1 MSGDLV
7 NFGDSIHW
15 GQGLNDSDKFASK
28 VASARRL
35 TLRME
40 AHSGSRIGI
49 DESCDG
55 STDGEVPFAC
65 PTTLQ
70 QIRNYAGDTSLTQ
83 LVLINGGINDVT
95 VQAIINPLTTVSDLK
110 RRVRKY
116 CRRAMAN
123 LLLEALA
130 KFPESRIPIILTSY
144 FPIFSPASDFKKI
157 ADYLRGHLVLVP
169 HEAELRAQRE
179 LILNRV
185 VENAQ
190 VFWRESTTQLRLAI
204 QDTASTRIR
213 FAEIPFG
220 DDNAMFAPQPW
231 LFEVH
236 LKGFQLVPE
245 DPLATHRRIA
255 CDAFHRNPLDR
266 ATCYIASA
274 GHPNLAGSEKYAET
288 ILAMM

>member
-15 GQGLNDSDKFASK
+15 GQGLHDPDKFASQI
-28 VASARRL
+28 ADARGL

-40 AHSGSRIGI
+40 AHSGARIGI

-70 QIRNYAGDTSLTQ
+70 QIRNFAGDPSATR

-95 VQAIINPLTTVSDLK
+95 VQAIINPLTTVLDLK
-110 RRVRKY
+110 RRVKKY
-116 CRRAMAN
+116 CRRAMAR
-123 LLLEALA
+123 LLQEALA
-130 KFPESRIPIILTSY
+130 KFSDSGIPIIVTSY

-157 ADYLRGHLVLVP
+157 ANYLRGNLILVP
-169 HEAELRAQRE
+169 RETELPLQRE

-190 VFWRESTTQLRLAI
+190 VFWRESTNQLRLAI
-204 QDTASTRIR
+204 QDAGSTRIR

-220 DDNAMFAPQPW
+220 DDNAMFAPHPW

-236 LKGFQLVPE
+236 LESFQLVPE
-245 DPLATHRRIA
+245 DPLAAHRRAA

-266 ATCYIASA
+266 AACYIASA
-274 GHPNLAGSEKYAET
+274 GHPNLAGSRKYAET
-288 ILAMM
+288 ILAML

>member
-1 MSGDLV
+1 MSEDLV
-7 NFGDSIHW
+7 IFGDSIHW
-15 GQGLNDSDKFASK
+15 GQGLHDPDKFASQ
-28 VASARRL
+28 VARARRL

-40 AHSGSRIGI
+40 AHSGARIGI

-65 PTTLQ
+65 PTSLQ
-70 QIRNYAGDTSLTQ
+70 QIRNYAGDLSATR

-95 VQAIINPLTTVSDLK
+95 VQAIINPLTLPSDLR

-116 CRRAMAN
+116 CRRAMAQ
-123 LLLEALA
+123 LLLVALE
-130 KFPESRIPIILTSY
+130 KFPGDHIPIIVTSY

-157 ADYLRGHLVLVP
+157 ADFLRGHLIRVP
-169 HEAELRAQRE
+169 HEAELSVQRE

-190 VFWRESTTQLRLAI
+190 AFWRESTLQLQQAI
-204 QDTASTRIR
+204 RDAGSARIR

-220 DDNAMFAPQPW
+220 DNNAMFAPDPW

-236 LKGFQLVPE
+236 LQGFQLVPE
-245 DPLATHRRIA
+245 DPLAAHRRVA

-266 ATCYIASA
+266 AACYIASA

-288 ILAMM
+288 ILAML